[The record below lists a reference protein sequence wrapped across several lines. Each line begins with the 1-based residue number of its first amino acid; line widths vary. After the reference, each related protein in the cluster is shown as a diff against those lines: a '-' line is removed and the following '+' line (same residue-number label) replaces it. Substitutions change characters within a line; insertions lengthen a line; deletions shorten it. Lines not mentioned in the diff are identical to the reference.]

1 MSNSFAYHR
10 GMGNREDLLSG
21 ARRVILERGVAKA
34 TARDIASA
42 AGVSLAAIGYHFGSK
57 EELITA
63 ALMESLGDGLGDG
76 MEAIVH
82 ETAQLPLL
90 DGFAELWN
98 RMPEVFA
105 ANREPLSASLE
116 NSVRVL
122 RDPEAGRHLAEAAGE
137 GYRGI
142 AELLRAARPELSDA
156 QVEAVAKLDFVLA
169 QGLGILWLL
178 APDSI
183 PSGDELARAVA
194 AIAGVEPPVGDS
206 TVSPAG

>member
-1 MSNSFAYHR
+1 
-10 GMGNREDLLSG
+10 MGNREDLLNG
-21 ARRVILERGVAKA
+21 ARRVIIERGVAKV

>member
-1 MSNSFAYHR
+1 
-10 GMGNREDLLSG
+10 MGNREDLLSG

-206 TVSPAG
+206 TISPAG

>member
-1 MSNSFAYHR
+1 
-10 GMGNREDLLSG
+10 MGNREDLLSG

-90 DGFAELWN
+90 NGFAELWN

>member
-1 MSNSFAYHR
+1 
-10 GMGNREDLLSG
+10 MGNREDLLSG